1 MAKPLIV
8 NAVELLRRPGTT
20 KDIEVAVAV
29 LDFEFDDSRIVDTPV
44 DISVHLESLSTG
56 IHVSGTAHATWAGV
70 CRRCLAPLVD
80 RMSVDLDEMYQKGTY
95 DPDAYEIEND
105 QINLLPMVREGLL
118 LAVPLSPLC
127 REDCPGFCP
136 QCGADLAETQCGC
149 VTTDS
154 DPRWSALEN
163 LKGVFPDDAP

>member
-20 KDIEVAVAV
+20 KDIDVAVAII
-29 LDFEFDDSRIVDTPV
+29 DFEFDDARIVDTPI

-56 IHVSGTAHATWAGV
+56 IHVSGTAYATWAGA
-70 CRRCLAPLVD
+70 CRRCLAPLVE
-80 RMSVDLDEMYQKGTY
+80 RMGVDLDEMYQKGTH

-136 QCGADLAETQCGC
+136 QCGTDLSESDCDCESVAP
-149 VTTDS
+149 

>member
-20 KDIEVAVAV
+20 KDIDVAVAV
-29 LDFEFDDSRIVDTPV
+29 VDFEFADARMVDTPV

-56 IHVSGTAHATWAGV
+56 IHVAGTAQATWAGV
-70 CRRCLAPLVD
+70 CRRCLAPLVE
-80 RMSVDLDEMYQKGTY
+80 RMSVDLDEMYQKGSH

-136 QCGADLAETQCGC
+136 HCGADLSETDCEC
-149 VTTDS
+149 EPVAS

>member
-1 MAKPLIV
+1 
-8 NAVELLRRPGTT
+8 
-20 KDIEVAVAV
+20 
-29 LDFEFDDSRIVDTPV
+29 
-44 DISVHLESLSTG
+44 
-56 IHVSGTAHATWAGV
+56 
-70 CRRCLAPLVD
+70 
-80 RMSVDLDEMYQKGTY
+80 MSVDLDEMYQKGTY

-136 QCGADLAETQCGC
+136 QCGADLSETQCGC

>member
-20 KDIEVAVAV
+20 KDIDVAVAV
-29 LDFEFDDSRIVDTPV
+29 LDFEFDDARIVDTPV

-56 IHVSGTAHATWAGV
+56 IHVSGTAHATWAGG
-70 CRRCLAPLVD
+70 CRRCLGPLVE
-80 RMSVDLDEMYQKGTY
+80 RMRVDLDEMYQKGTY

-105 QINLLPMVREGLL
+105 QINLLPMIREGIL

-136 QCGADLAETQCGC
+136 QCGADLSETPCGC
-149 VTTDS
+149 VPSAS

-163 LKGVFPDDAP
+163 LKGVFPDDTP